1 MHQRVVGME
10 QAAQGSGHGPK
21 LAEFKECL
29 DTTLRHVFRLLSGC
43 VDTAVGLHVH
53 CGSLPT
59 QDML

>member
-1 MHQRVVGME
+1 ME